1 MIIECKRQCDG
12 HRCYELIHMS
22 LEASINGDALVFNE
36 QVFILMV
43 QENVLATHVV
53 FFPFTEFRIKGAA
66 LNHRT
71 LSPTV

>member
-1 MIIECKRQCDG
+1 
-12 HRCYELIHMS
+12 MS